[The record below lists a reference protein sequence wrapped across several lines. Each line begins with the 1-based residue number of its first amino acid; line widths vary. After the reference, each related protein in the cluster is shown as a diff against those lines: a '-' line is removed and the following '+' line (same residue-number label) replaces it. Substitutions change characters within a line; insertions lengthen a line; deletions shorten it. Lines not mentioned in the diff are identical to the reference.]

1 MLRVLQRPLGK
12 SFLGCRPLSNN
23 VLKVNVGVPTQTN
36 SILITNLPNTVTK
49 DTLSKAF
56 KDIRHKRFELQ
67 PGCSLH
73 FAHEED
79 ALKASAVLKEKA
91 KLVVDKVTTFLPSVT
106 IDALPTTTT
115 QEDLL
120 STFAAFRPVVADL
133 RPYSSASI
141 YLGTKEVKDI
151 PANTAT
157 VTYRLSEATSPA
169 LMLRNLRHLTE
180 QQVKALLE
188 SENGIKR
195 ISFKR
200 TSSEGFLESA
210 VIYFE
215 KETQAIATL
224 RRVKDIFVDGRK
236 VYAVYRNLVE
246 PIAVLSAVP
255 EGVTV
260 EDVRTL
266 FEGHGVETLSRA
278 GKDYQVVFRDI
289 DARQVAMDS
298 LHEQKW
304 RGEIISLK
312 PLAPQV
318 LHIEGA
324 DVASVTATTLPQ
336 LYPSAAAAG
345 GVSYSSG
352 VRATI
357 AFRSHSEA
365 VQALHAYQLQKV
377 TLASG
382 LGATRSERPIATLE
396 AQGLKAEESVSKL
409 LKLLP
414 QQGKEVLRDDRVAL
428 VKLARHALIV
438 PTLKKVRAMEIDG
451 HKVRAE
457 RFLPNTPSS
466 SSTTAYDEKGP
477 AEQFDE
483 LAQALMQDTA
493 LEQNPAE
500 RYSILRNEFERL
512 IYTLQTRRSS
522 WFEDGDNSLP
532 PALKKEATK
541 LLSELPPLDVTVRED
556 DDDDDEEEE
565 GEKKPLTLKEEEVQ
579 KREQIMNRLF
589 EIFLQSKDNLRFTK
603 DFEQLALLSRGTGEA
618 QGEESRLLHWTSFD
632 PEGDEEVEELYQKV
646 LQAEKAAEQQRAKEI
661 YGIDTSV
668 EEEFEKKDL
677 AEGLGDDLLDL
688 SGLTD
693 DQAMKKL
700 LEFDEKDKKKNKKG
714 GKKNELDA
722 EEEEKRQQL
731 ILEESKKLDKALARL
746 DLESKLMI
754 EDDDGDLNEISMDG
768 PELIDDN
775 GHAWSGVI
783 IDTDMTQK
791 TMPGQRIGTFRAL
804 VCVGNCKGTA
814 GMGMGKGAG
823 AREAIEAAFRDALRN
838 LIHVDLYDNFG
849 LARDLHGKHNSCH
862 AYIRATSAERLFVG
876 SNLAEEV
883 LACFGISSASVK
895 LVGRRTP
902 YSQTRAIFDALSRH
916 QNIDEYAKMTGKRY
930 LTLKWARDQ
939 HGL

>member
-1 MLRVLQRPLGK
+1 M
-12 SFLGCRPLSNN
+12 
-23 VLKVNVGVPTQTN
+23 
-36 SILITNLPNTVTK
+36 
-49 DTLSKAF
+49 
-56 KDIRHKRFELQ
+56 
-67 PGCSLH
+67 
-73 FAHEED
+73 
-79 ALKASAVLKEKA
+79 
-91 KLVVDKVTTFLPSVT
+91 TTFLPAVT
-106 IDALPTTTT
+106 IDSLPANTT
-115 QEDLL
+115 QVDLL
-120 STFAAFRPVVADL
+120 SAFDAFHPVVADL
-133 RPYSSASI
+133 RPFSSASI

-151 PANTAT
+151 PASTAT
-157 VTYRLSEATSPA
+157 VSYRLSEATSPA

-188 SENGIKR
+188 SENGVKR

-200 TSSEGFLESA
+200 TSAEGFLESA
-210 VIYFE
+210 VVYFE

-236 VYAVYRNLVE
+236 LYAVYRNLVE
-246 PIAVLSAVP
+246 PIGVLSAVP

-278 GKDYQVVFRDI
+278 GKDYQVVFRDL
-289 DARQVAMDS
+289 DDRQVAIDS
-298 LHEQKW
+298 LHGQKW
-304 RGEIISLK
+304 RGEVISLK
-312 PLAPQV
+312 PLAPKV

-336 LYPSAAAAG
+336 LYPAAAG
-345 GVSYSSG
+345 IGSVSYSSG

-357 AFRSHSEA
+357 AFRSHNEA

-377 TLASG
+377 VLASG
-382 LGATRSERPIATLE
+382 LGATRTERPIATLE
-396 AQGLKAEESVSKL
+396 AQGLKAEEPVSKL

-414 QQGKEVLRDDRVAL
+414 LQGKEVIRDDRVAL
-428 VKLARHALIV
+428 VKLSRHSLIV
-438 PTLKKVRAMEIDG
+438 PTLKKVRALEIDG

-477 AEQFDE
+477 VQEFDE

-532 PALKKEATK
+532 PALKKEAAK
-541 LLSELPPLDVTVRED
+541 LLSELPPLDVVVRED
-556 DDDDDEEEE
+556 DDDYDDEEEE
-565 GEKKPLTLKEEEVQ
+565 GEEREKKPLTVKEGEAQ
-579 KREQIMNRLF
+579 KRDEIMNRLF
-589 EIFLQSKDNLRFTK
+589 EIFLQSKDNLRFSK
-603 DFEQLALLSRGTGEA
+603 DFEQLALISRGTGEQ
-618 QGEESRLLHWTSFD
+618 QGEEGRLLHWTSFD

-646 LQAEKAAEQQRAKEI
+646 VQAEKAAEKQRVKEML
-661 YGIDTSV
+661 GFDPSV
-668 EEEFEKKDL
+668 VEEFEKKDL
-677 AEGLGDDLLDL
+677 EEGQDFHDLLGDDFDM
-688 SGLTD
+688 SSLTD
-693 DQAMKKL
+693 DAAMKKL
-700 LEFDEKDKKKNKKG
+700 LELDEKDKKKKKKG
-714 GKKNELDA
+714 KKGELDPL
-722 EEEEKRQQL
+722 EEAIRQEA
-731 ILEESKKLDKALARL
+731 IKEESKKLDKALARL

-754 EDDDGDLNEISMDG
+754 EDDDGDLNEISLDG
-768 PELIDDN
+768 PDLIDDN
-775 GHAWSGVI
+775 GQAWSGVI
-783 IDTDMTQK
+783 IDSDMTQK
-791 TMPGQRIGTFRAL
+791 TMPGQRIGTYRAL

-823 AREAIEAAFRDALRN
+823 AREAIEAAFRDALRH

-876 SNLAEEV
+876 SDLAEEI

-902 YSQTRAIFDALSRH
+902 YSQTRAIIDALSRH